1 MDSQRDDRDLVPA
14 ENQIAA
20 PEKGPQR
27 RRPARLLGLRRL
39 PAGWPGSAVLVSH
52 NQEKINLAA
61 LALAAGGIRYRIS
74 RSDNGHGWQIEV
86 PPDNEALAQTEI
98 AACLREHTAPPPPAA
113 EPFTPRFRAM
123 HLMVSGGLCLMYA
136 ASGPWQEHSSLFA
149 AGSAQALAI
158 THGQFF
164 RAVTAL
170 CLHADSLHLM
180 SNAGIALLLLYFYFH
195 TLGNGLGL
203 AALVASAAAANLINA
218 FLHGAGHD
226 SVGFSTA
233 LFASIGIL
241 SSFQFQRHRVYGRFG
256 RWMPLMAACAL
267 LAMLGSEGKQT
278 DFGAHLAGL
287 LTGLAAGYVLSWQKI
302 RRLRESLIAQGLLL
316 FFTVMVIFAC
326 WYSALRG

>member
-1 MDSQRDDRDLVPA
+1 MWKWR
-14 ENQIAA
+14 
-20 PEKGPQR
+20 EKEGGRGKLFLP
-27 RRPARLLGLRRL
+27 PVLEAR
-39 PAGWPGSAVLVSH
+39 PGSMVFASRDRK
-52 NQEKINLAA
+52 EINLAA
-61 LALAAGGIRYRIS
+61 LALAAAGIPYRIC
-74 RSDNGHGWQIEV
+74 RRDGWQIEV
-86 PPDNEALAQTEI
+86 ASDDEALAQAEI
-98 AACLREHTAPPPPAA
+98 AACLRENPTPPPVADS
-113 EPFTPRFRAM
+113 FTPRFRAM
-123 HLMVSGGLCLMYA
+123 HLVVSGGLCLIYA
-136 ASGPWQEHSSLFA
+136 ASGPWREGSSLFA
-149 AGSAQALAI
+149 AGSAQAAAI

-170 CLHADSLHLM
+170 CLHADSPHLM

-241 SSFQFQRHRVYGRFG
+241 SSFRFQRHRAYGRFG

-287 LTGLAAGYVLSWQKI
+287 LTGLAAGYALSWQKI
-302 RRLRESLIAQGLLL
+302 LRLRESLIAQGLLF